1 MKRFFSGT
9 KYVAAIMSH
18 SLLILSVLLAAI
30 LFLPKMRGVQV
41 YTVLS
46 SSMEPVLPV
55 GSIIYVTPCKEAFD
69 IQKQDIIA
77 YEAKTTLVVHRVM
90 EADWEKEVF
99 VTKGDNNKV
108 EDASPVE
115 FKDVVGKVNY
125 HIPWVGYGL
134 MMVQRKEFRYV
145 LLVLAGIVLV
155 LNLSNEKRRKHEQ
168 EDRKQ
173 N

>member
-9 KYVAAIMSH
+9 KYAAVVMIH
-18 SLLILSVLLAAI
+18 LLLILSVFLAVI
-30 LFLPKMRGVQV
+30 LFLPKMRGIQV

-55 GSIIYVTPCKEAFD
+55 GSIVYVTPCKEAFE

-108 EDASPVE
+108 EDASPVA
-115 FKDVVGKVNY
+115 FHDIVGKVNY

-134 MMVQRKEFRYV
+134 MMIQKREFRYV
-145 LLVLAGIVLV
+145 LLVLAGVLLV
-155 LNLSNEKRRKHEQ
+155 LNLPNEKRRTHEQ
-168 EDRKQ
+168 EYRKQ